1 MVMSTLLA
9 LASAVLFALTTN
21 LQRAAASSV
30 PSEGSGPLH
39 LLRRLAVDRRWLLG
53 SLIGLAALGLH
64 VLSLAGASVMV
75 VQSVMAIGL
84 VIALY
89 VEAVRERRPLRL
101 NEVIGAGLVV
111 TGVAT
116 VVAIGEPARRA
127 ADGDLWTTL
136 VCGAVVLAT
145 VAVVLR
151 SRRGVGSRWEARLLA
166 ASAGACFAVD
176 AVFLQRITTVFHGG
190 GFDLASAVIGVGGFA
205 LASMTGTVAM
215 HRAYQV
221 APLRS
226 VQPALVAAEPVTAFL
241 IGVTVLHEG
250 VRGGALGYLAMV
262 VGLVAITAGIFV
274 GLVLRDRQ
282 RSVQVDTGTDLEGTV
297 LAIHPVTA
305 PRVEVAA

>member
-9 LASAVLFALTTN
+9 LASAMLFALTTN

-89 VEAVRERRPLRL
+89 VEAVREHRPLRW
-101 NEVIGAGLVV
+101 NEVVGAGLVIA
-111 TGVAT
+111 GVGT
-116 VVAIGEPARRA
+116 VVAIGEPARHP

-136 VCGAVVLAT
+136 VCGAVVLVT

-151 SRRGVGSRWEARLLA
+151 SRRGVGTRWEARLLA

-190 GFDLASAVIGVGGFA
+190 FDLAGAVIGPAGFA
-205 LASMTGTVAM
+205 LASMIGTVAM

-250 VRGGALGYLAMV
+250 VRGGALGYLAMLG
-262 VGLVAITAGIFV
+262 GLVAITAGIFV
-274 GLVLRDRQ
+274 GLVLRNRE
-282 RSVQVDTGTDLEGTV
+282 RSAGEDAGTDLEGTV
-297 LAIHPVTA
+297 LAIHPATA
-305 PRVEVAA
+305 TRVEVAA